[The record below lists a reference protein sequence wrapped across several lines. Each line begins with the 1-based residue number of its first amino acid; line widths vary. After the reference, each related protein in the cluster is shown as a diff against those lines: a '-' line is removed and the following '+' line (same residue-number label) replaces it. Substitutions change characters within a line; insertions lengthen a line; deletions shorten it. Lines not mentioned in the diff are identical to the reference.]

1 MGGGRIRNL
10 AARSG
15 LCDTRCMSD
24 TLSIRIPVAEKAD
37 LKRLADQL
45 GEDLATFARTAIR
58 QRAAEVAR
66 GKRSAWAKYAGCVNV
81 SVPPPTNAAIR
92 AAMRQTNS

>member
-1 MGGGRIRNL
+1 
-10 AARSG
+10 
-15 LCDTRCMSD
+15 MSD

-58 QRAAEVAR
+58 QRVAEVSR
-66 GKRSAWAKYAGCVNV
+66 GKRSAWSKYAGCVNV
-81 SVPPPTNAAIR
+81 NVPPPTNATIR
-92 AAMRQTNS
+92 AAMRRANP